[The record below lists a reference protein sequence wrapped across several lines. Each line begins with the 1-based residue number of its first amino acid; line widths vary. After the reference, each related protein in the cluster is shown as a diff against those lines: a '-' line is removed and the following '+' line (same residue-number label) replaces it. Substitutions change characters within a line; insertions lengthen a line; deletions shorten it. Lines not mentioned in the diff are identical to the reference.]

1 MDMIFEA
8 LDAGVHFDPE
18 VHLDSLQV
26 QSVLFDTDFV
36 LILRCKKYEL
46 VTSYTL

>member
-8 LDAGVHFDPE
+8 LDAGVHFEPD

-26 QSVLFDTDFV
+26 QKCILFDTDFV
-36 LILRCKKYEL
+36 LILRRKKYEL
-46 VTSYTL
+46 VTS